1 MSFTRQ
7 KIGFD
12 SLHENLTINISIKG
26 LHEQLM
32 TKRIYGRV
40 FKKRFKKAK
49 LTRCM
54 HSMHLTKLNLNPL
67 FQYLSSISRIIHK
80 TQNISQTLHAHLTYF
95 KCMNDI
101 T

>member
-54 HSMHLTKLNLNPL
+54 HSMHLTKLNINPL
-67 FQYLSSISRIIHK
+67 FQYLLYAFVLYLENNS
-80 TQNISQTLHAHLTYF
+80 QNSKYF
-95 KCMNDI
+95 TNAACTFDLL
-101 T
+101 